1 MSLEPRISGVESDRS
16 TNWATTTALSNL
28 SKSFERQIFLPNIHF
43 NFFPHFKSANSDQ
56 TNGGKFKNMFD

>member
-16 TNWATTTALSNL
+16 TNWATTTAISNL
-28 SKSFERQIFLPNIHF
+28 LNGKFFLPNIHF